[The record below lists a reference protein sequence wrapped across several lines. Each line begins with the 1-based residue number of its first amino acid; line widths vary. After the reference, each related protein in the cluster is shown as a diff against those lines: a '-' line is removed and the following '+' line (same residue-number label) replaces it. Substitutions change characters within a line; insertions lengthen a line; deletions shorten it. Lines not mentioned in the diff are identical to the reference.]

1 MSLLGVENVVKTYV
15 SGTDQVHALNGMSLD
30 IEQGESV
37 AVMGPSGSGKSTL
50 LAVLGGLAHP
60 TQGRVIADDIDIYSL
75 SPEQLADFRREYLG
89 FVFQSFQLIPYLT
102 VVENVMVPLVV
113 TDYTTK
119 RHLEMAMTILERVG
133 LKDKT
138 KRLPDELSGGEQER
152 AAIARALVNEPP
164 IILADEPTG
173 NLDTS
178 TSEEILKLFQSLNA
192 DGQTIIMVTHNPENM
207 KYVQRC
213 IRLRDGKVET
223 ENSKHGSVMH
233 A

>member
-15 SGTDQVHALNGMSLD
+15 SGTDQVHALNEMSLE
-30 IEQGESV
+30 IEQGEFA

-75 SPEQLADFRREYLG
+75 SSEQLADFRREYLG

-113 TDYTTK
+113 TDYTTN